1 MKKKFDVDHIMWS
14 PGEEVLKKINRIAF
28 KKIGD
33 MNWHEHC
40 GIFTAP
46 IIVAVKFNIPLIIWG
61 ETEWDIAGIFGPED
75 YVEFSNRDRHEN
87 SLRGFEW
94 YDFINDKEDHLTEK
108 DFGWAKYPS
117 DEDILSVGLKVFILV
132 IFLSGMEVTM
142 LNSLKKSMIGE
153 KARHHL
159 REHIENFQI

>member
-1 MKKKFDVDHIMWS
+1 
-14 PGEEVLKKINRIAF
+14 
-28 KKIGD
+28 
-33 MNWHEHC
+33 MNWHDHC

-117 DEDILSVGLKVFILV
+117 DEDILSVGVKGIYIGNFFKWDGGYNAKLTKEKYDWRESQTPFERTYRKFSNQITDIL
-132 IFLSGMEVTM
+132 ME
-142 LNSLKKSMIGE
+142 LLIY
-153 KARHHL
+153 
-159 REHIENFQI
+159 